1 MVTIDQQIACVEREI
16 AMRKRC
22 YPGWVEKGRMTADK
36 AAHEMN
42 AMTEVLHTLN
52 QMRQASLSVGTP
64 K

>member
-1 MVTIDQQIACVEREI
+1 MIILDDQIRCIEREI

-22 YPGWVEKGRMTADK
+22 YPKWVERNSMSASQ

-52 QMRQASLSVGTP
+52 QVRQASLSVGTP